1 MGLKALYYAMTEVEE
16 SQEIEYPK
24 DILGREKCPRCS
36 QLLPAAS
43 DARELHLIRH
53 TLEDLIDTLEW
64 IGRNL
69 EHIRHRGIPAGERGY
84 R

>member
-1 MGLKALYYAMTEVEE
+1 MNEVEE

-53 TLEDLIDTLEW
+53 TLEDINQTLGWVGDTLESIKHW
-64 IGRNL
+64 
-69 EHIRHRGIPAGERGY
+69 GIPVSEKKY

>member
-1 MGLKALYYAMTEVEE
+1 MNEVEE

-53 TLEDLIDTLEW
+53 TLEDLIDALEW
-64 IGRNL
+64 TGNIL
-69 EHIRHRGIPAGERGY
+69 RGIKEYGIAIREKGY